1 MAVAPM
7 PRRSG
12 DATRSERALLAA
24 LGLPH
29 DANAQDIQVAHDR
42 LVEYLERA
50 PRALHAWAE
59 RGIAAADEA
68 YALLSDPAASHG
80 DDQVPASGGRTDRSA
95 RAYGSGPGTPD
106 GTGRRPA
113 APASRNLSPVAD
125 DADDEEY
132 FEELELEPQV
142 SQRSRQVAR
151 RRTRRD
157 AQVAASAPPGRRTG
171 IHRFGRLAAVAA
183 GAVAVAAITIGVYSM
198 GASSVPGFTGS
209 PAPEAAASPALDEA
223 QVAALMQKISAN
235 PGDIASLQGLC
246 DLFFKAGDYA
256 TAGDWARKVL
266 AVDPK
271 NLTALLAAGAAAFNL
286 GDSSGA
292 EKEWRAVLAID
303 DRNLEAHYDLGFMYL
318 SKEPPD
324 VANVRLEWDKVIAI
338 DPNSDVA
345 KTVATHLQSL
355 TGSPAPGAGGT
366 PAASP
371 GASPASSPAPPAAE
385 SPAGP
390 AQTAPAPSPAAS

>member
-7 PRRSG
+7 PRRSE
-12 DATRSERALLAA
+12 DAPRSERALLAA
-24 LGLPH
+24 LGLTR

-59 RGIAAADEA
+59 REIAAADEA
-68 YALLSDPAASHG
+68 YALLSDPVAGHG
-80 DDQVPASGGRTDRSA
+80 DEEVVASGGRTDRSA
-95 RAYGSGPGTPD
+95 RASGSGPGRPD
-106 GTGRRPA
+106 GAGPRPA
-113 APASRNLSPVAD
+113 APGSRNLSPV
-125 DADDEEY
+125 ADDEEY
-132 FEELELEPQV
+132 FEELELEPPA
-142 SQRSRQVAR
+142 SQRSRQAVRRRAR
-151 RRTRRD
+151 RD
-157 AQVAASAPPGRRTG
+157 GQVAASVPPGRRTG
-171 IHRFGRLAAVAA
+171 IHRFGRLAAVAV

-223 QVAALMQKISAN
+223 QVAVLMQKISAN

-256 TAGDWARKVL
+256 TAADWAKKVL
-266 AVDPK
+266 VVDPK
-271 NLTALLAAGAAAFNL
+271 NVTALLAVGAAAFNL
-286 GDSSGA
+286 GDSAEA

-303 DRNLEAHYDLGFMYL
+303 DRNIEAHYDLGFMYL

-355 TGSPAPGAGGT
+355 TGSPAPGASG
-366 PAASP
+366 AP
-371 GASPASSPAPPAAE
+371 GATPGAANVSSPAPSPAA